1 MSYSCV
7 DFGDPRCDGCCKPGH
22 KQGGMFAEENPK
34 AARDHNK
41 KLKTPLKLAHWK
53 RGRKKVIHGSPLS
66 DSRP

>member
-1 MSYSCV
+1 
-7 DFGDPRCDGCCKPGH
+7 
-22 KQGGMFAEENPK
+22 MFAEENPK